1 MRNLVILRGSPGS
14 GKSTWVKE
22 NGLKDYTLCADD
34 LRTLVQSP
42 VLELEKGQYSI
53 SQKNDNYVWTLLME
67 LLEKRME
74 KGEFV
79 VIDATHSRQS
89 DFTKYNKLCE
99 RYRYRKYVVDFT
111 DVPINE
117 CKRRN
122 ANREPYKRVPEEA
135 IDKMYARFVSQNKTS
150 GYKELS
156 KDSFKD
162 EISFKPIDMDKYT
175 KIHIFG
181 DIHGCFTPLN
191 EYFKMY
197 PVKEDEMYIFCGDY
211 LDRGIEN
218 KETLELL
225 IQLCE
230 YKNVLFLEG
239 NHEKWLWYY
248 SFDEVER
255 IKSRTFL
262 HRTIPQIQDIP
273 KEKIRAFY
281 RKIGQIA
288 YFNFDGKTYIVT
300 HGGLSYVPEHLEYV
314 STDTFING
322 IGDYSVDI
330 DKVFSENIDKYME
343 EWKPI
348 KGYEDSYEISTYGR
362 VRSLPRT
369 VINKNGIKNH
379 YKERILSQSLSTKGY
394 PKVIITKNGK
404 EKCIF
409 PHRLVAETFI
419 PNPDNLP
426 EVNHLDEN
434 KLNNH
439 VSNLCWVTTKENCN
453 YGTRNYRMSK
463 NHKKGVILDKTKP
476 YKKIKPNNCFTS
488 VLDKEIFQVHAHRN
502 SADIQYEDMKYSFN
516 LESKVEFGG
525 FLRVLR
531 LTKGKDKPSMVQMK
545 NPVIGKDDF
554 EESRPVKDGLVM
566 PEVPILEQLQNSRL
580 IKETK
585 ITDKISSFNFTRNA
599 FYDKKWN
606 KLTTSARGLFMNVE
620 TGEVVARG
628 YNKFFNINET
638 KETDLLHLSIKF
650 KDKIT
655 CYTKYNGFLGIIS
668 WVDDD
673 FFIASKSTTEG
684 EHAEIFRN
692 VLDNS
697 GINKEELKE
706 YLKNNNVSLTFEVI
720 DPVNDPHIIE
730 YYKPRLILLDII
742 ENSLE
747 YSKRPYSEVKE
758 LGQKINS
765 EYKLIYKEFDSYR
778 DFYTW
783 YVMAT
788 EEDNFEE
795 KIEGVVVECGDIMTK
810 LKFPYYN
817 FWKFMRGFKE
827 GFKRGHKINYSKLYN
842 AESNHFY
849 NFLKTLSE
857 EELEKDIIT
866 LRKMFNNYIDENI
879 K

>member
-53 SQKNDNYVWTLLME
+53 SQRNDSYVWTLLME

-74 KGEFV
+74 HGEFV
-79 VIDATHSRQS
+79 IIDATHSRQS

-122 ANREPYKRVPEEA
+122 ANREPYKRVPEEV
-135 IDKMYARFVSQNKTS
+135 IDKMYARFVSQGKTS

-156 KDSFKD
+156 KEAFKD
-162 EISFKPIDMDKYT
+162 EISFKPINMDKYT

-197 PVKEDEMYIFCGDY
+197 PVQEDEMYIFCGDY

-225 IQLCE
+225 IQMSE

-248 SFDEVER
+248 ALDEIER

-262 HRTIPQIQDIP
+262 HKTIPQIQDIP

-288 YFNFDGKTYIVT
+288 YFEFDGKTYIIT
-300 HGGLSYVPEHLEYV
+300 HGGLSYVPDNLEYV
-314 STDTFING
+314 ATDTFING

-330 DKVFSENIDKYME
+330 DKAFTDNE
-343 EWKPI
+343 E
-348 KGYEDSYEISTYGR
+348 E
-362 VRSLPRT
+362 
-369 VINKNGIKNH
+369 VI
-379 YKERILSQSLSTKGY
+379 
-394 PKVIITKNGK
+394 
-404 EKCIF
+404 
-409 PHRLVAETFI
+409 
-419 PNPDNLP
+419 
-426 EVNHLDEN
+426 
-434 KLNNH
+434 
-439 VSNLCWVTTKENCN
+439 
-453 YGTRNYRMSK
+453 
-463 NHKKGVILDKTKP
+463 
-476 YKKIKPNNCFTS
+476 
-488 VLDKEIFQVHAHRN
+488 QVHGHRN
-502 SADIQYEDMKYSFN
+502 SADIEYDEMINSFN
-516 LESKVEFGG
+516 LESKIEFGG

-531 LTKGKDKPSMVQMK
+531 LAKGKEKPSMIQMR
-545 NPVIGKDDF
+545 NPVVGKDEF
-554 EESRPVKDGLVM
+554 EESRAVRDGLVM
-566 PEVPILEQLQNSRL
+566 TEIPLLEQLQNSNL

-606 KLTTSARGLFMNVE
+606 KLTTTARGLFMNVE

-827 GFKRGHKINYSKLYN
+827 GFKRGHKIDYSKLYN

-866 LRKMFNNYIDENI
+866 LRKMFNKYIDENV